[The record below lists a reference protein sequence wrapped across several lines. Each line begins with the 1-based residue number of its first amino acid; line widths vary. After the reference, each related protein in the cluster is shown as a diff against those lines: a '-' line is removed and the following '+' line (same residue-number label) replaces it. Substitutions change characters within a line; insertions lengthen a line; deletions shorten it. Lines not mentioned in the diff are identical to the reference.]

1 MTNQKDLINKNE
13 ESTLKDT
20 LPKNITI
27 DDVLEFIKKNG
38 FLYESEVKRC
48 IDESKLNNRNKM
60 MNIVNKRRLMY
71 ERLSK
76 L

>member
-13 ESTLKDT
+13 ESILKDT
-20 LPKNITI
+20 QPKNITI
-27 DDVLEFIKKNG
+27 DDVLEFIEKNG
-38 FLYESEVKRC
+38 EVYSYKIMKALEKFDNRGVSVEDVVSE
-48 IDESKLNNRNKM
+48 NRN
-60 MNIVNKRRLMY
+60 MY